1 MSTWSSWGENE
12 PYWWVVICKNQKFHR
27 HQNMFSGHK
36 IPLGE
41 TDAFAPPPEID
52 FNLTI
57 RCDECGEEYT
67 YDPADLLRFQMG
79 QQPNFKPHPLFT

>member
-1 MSTWSSWGENE
+1 
-12 PYWWVVICKNQKFHR
+12 
-27 HQNMFSGHK
+27 MFSGHK

-41 TDAFAPPPEID
+41 TDAFAPPPELD
-52 FNLTI
+52 SNLTI

-79 QQPNFKPHPLFT
+79 QHPNFKPHPLFT